1 MNPKFN
7 PELYGPKID
16 LSPIEDYQNLEKL
29 IQYSPYIAFLIIT
42 LSFFVWYMK
51 LPPEQKENFKNSII
65 PSIKIVLAILG
76 FTVIY
81 KSTREIIKK
90 QLESLVIAL
99 ILFFSLVGF
108 VYLLRGPLQKLK
120 VQKDK
125 Q

>member
-1 MNPKFN
+1 MNLKFN
-7 PELYGPKID
+7 PELYGPKIN
-16 LSPIEDYQNLEKL
+16 LSPIEDYQNLERL
-29 IQYSPYIAFLIIT
+29 IQYAPYIAFLAIIIS
-42 LSFFVWYMK
+42 LFLWYLK

-65 PSIKIVLAILG
+65 PSIKIGLAIIG

-90 QLESLVIAL
+90 QLESFVITL

-125 Q
+125 

>member
-1 MNPKFN
+1 MNLNLN
-7 PELYGPKID
+7 PELYGPRIN
-16 LSPIEDYQNLEKL
+16 LLLIENNQNLERL
-29 IQYSPYIAFLIIT
+29 FQFAPYIAFLVIIIS
-42 LSFFVWYMK
+42 LFLWYLK

-65 PSIKIVLAILG
+65 PSIKIGLAIIG

-90 QLESLVIAL
+90 QLESFVITL

-125 Q
+125 